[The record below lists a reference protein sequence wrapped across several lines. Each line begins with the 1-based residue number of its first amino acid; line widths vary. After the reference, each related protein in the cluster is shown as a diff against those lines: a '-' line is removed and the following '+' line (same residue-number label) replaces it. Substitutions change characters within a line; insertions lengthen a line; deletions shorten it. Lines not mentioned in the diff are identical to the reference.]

1 MNSSV
6 NDSAYKCESVHSPVC
21 VGVDECVFMSV
32 LFGESVGN
40 RLRVSMS
47 KRDSIGAEAY
57 IHVAWT
63 LAWVWGVVC
72 RLPGCSSCSAGLFFL
87 FPYFLMWCICVYA
100 CFICMSTRA

>member
-1 MNSSV
+1 MRSSV
-6 NDSAYKCESVHSPVC
+6 NDSAYKRESVHSPVC

-47 KRDSIGAEAY
+47 ERDSIGAEAY

-63 LAWVWGVVC
+63 LAWVCW
-72 RLPGCSSCSAGLFFL
+72 LTGCSSCSAGLFFL
-87 FPYFLMWCICVYA
+87 FPFFLMWCICVYA
-100 CFICMSTRA
+100 CFICVSTRA